1 MLLQAL
7 QWSIRQQQ
15 EKRDST
21 EEVDKQ
27 EDQNGDTGMRTEDAA
42 DQAEAKKKTPGG
54 GGGPSTDDG
63 MMQRRR
69 HDRPL
74 EGGGIG
80 EEEWEEE

>member
-42 DQAEAKKKTPGG
+42 DQAEANKKRREVEE
-54 GGGPSTDDG
+54 GPQQT
-63 MMQRRR
+63 M
-69 HDRPL
+69 
-74 EGGGIG
+74 E
-80 EEEWEEE
+80 